1 MYVTRPLSRYL
12 ADPKATAEPPP
23 EGPGSGFLVVL
34 DEATEQASTLCCGLC
49 LDPRVRCLPFPQN
62 RQLSVKQGNSSDP
75 LEGFGKCIDVI
86 SEILGKALDDP
97 SGGGRAPGAGRY
109 VAPPDYVMFV
119 PVIGQPLSSGRYYVV
134 KVDGKHTGKVSACSK
149 EEDRTECCFRSFLT
163 NVKPRAFD
171 HGDVYQQMQV
181 QQHREGFKAAAVAA
195 DGIPPDYLLK
205 KGWTVVAMAKPK
217 YYNLADDARGV
228 DSALRDRMPDLGSL
242 GVPPVAV
249 VVGRWYVPFLFV
261 KADGERLLKDQ
272 VRKSTFYK
280 MTMEQS
286 WEQIY
291 SRENAT
297 HLQGTGSSSTRLEI
311 AVTATVRRFTA
322 LLGGTSPVQAGAPQ
336 ADDGA
341 MWFRPATAARTTVEG
356 VGLDMV
362 LWERMRWEVER
373 GGRWVAAT
381 GNGDEERIQRTE
393 RRDDGLGHWSK
404 FGCYLLVERF
414 VLRRMD
420 GTVALTCEFRHTD
433 KIKAKWL

>member
-12 ADPKATAEPPP
+12 ADTKATAEPPP

-49 LDPRVRCLPFPQN
+49 LDPRVRRLPFPQN
-62 RQLSVKQGNSSDP
+62 RQLSVRQGNSSDP

-86 SEILGKALDDP
+86 SEILGMEGVGVL
-97 SGGGRAPGAGRY
+97 
-109 VAPPDYVMFV
+109 
-119 PVIGQPLSSGRYYVV
+119 
-134 KVDGKHTGKVSACSK
+134 K
-149 EEDRTECCFRSFLT
+149 EEDRTECCFRSFPT
-163 NVKPRAFD
+163 HVKPRAFD

-181 QQHREGFKAAAVAA
+181 QQYREGFKAAAVASE
-195 DGIPPDYLLK
+195 GIPPDYLLK

-217 YYNLADDARGV
+217 
-228 DSALRDRMPDLGSL
+228 
-242 GVPPVAV
+242 
-249 VVGRWYVPFLFV
+249 WYVPFLFV
-261 KADGERLLKDQ
+261 KGDGERRLKDQ
-272 VRKSTFYK
+272 VRKSMFYK

-286 WEQIY
+286 WELIY
-291 SRENAT
+291 SRENT
-297 HLQGTGSSSTRLEI
+297 HLQGSSSTKAAEI
-311 AVTATVRRFTA
+311 TVTATVRRFTA
-322 LLGGTSPVQAGAPQ
+322 LLGGSGTTAVQAGVPQ
-336 ADDGA
+336 ADGGA
-341 MWFRPATAARTTVEG
+341 MWFRAAAAATTCVG
-356 VGLDMV
+356 VVGLDMV
-362 LWERMRWEVER
+362 LWERMRWEVEK

-433 KIKAKWL
+433 KIRAKWV